1 MPVVATCYLSSHHFP
16 PMPPLFRKTT
26 LLPYLVLLVALLLSG
41 CRSNH
46 GPERPSAAFAPYVPA
61 FTSGHISA
69 RSPVLVKIA
78 EGLALKDTSHAALQD
93 LFTLS
98 PSTDGSVNWQDDHT
112 LAFVPAKRLR
122 QNTQYTVSFHLGKL
136 TEVPKNLEDFN
147 FSFTTFG
154 QQIDLHVEDLS
165 SISPK
170 DLTWQRVVVGVF
182 TSDDANGQ
190 DLEGS
195 VKAVQDGRP
204 LKMTWEHEPNGT
216 LHRAVADSVLR
227 GTKASAVEF
236 TWDAGHIGG
245 QGSGSQV
252 FQVPAVGDFSLISS
266 SANSEGD
273 QNATLLF
280 SDPLDPAQDMSG
292 LAGIAGADNVRI
304 AVIGNKLMLYPAQRL
319 TGSQNAFVAA
329 GLKNINGHALGMD
342 LSVDLLFE
350 EVKPNVRTVGNG
362 TILPSTDGLLFP
374 FEAVNLN
381 AVDVRI
387 VRIYEANIPQ
397 FLQVN
402 NLDGD
407 RELARTGRLVLKRTI
422 PLDAKE
428 AARPGAWNRYSLDLD
443 KLIKAQPGAIYRVII
458 GFRQAYST
466 YPCEK
471 PPAAAPLLEQGPEP
485 TDEAQWDEP
494 DQYYYDSDY
503 NEDYDDGDYN
513 WNDREDPC
521 TASYFRDK
529 GNALQRN
536 LLASDLGLIAKR
548 ANDGTLLIAASNL
561 RTTEPMKGVD
571 VKVLDLQQRAMATVS
586 TGRDGLATIP
596 STAHKPFLLVASK
609 GNQRSYLKLDDGSA
623 LSVSNFDVGGEE
635 VDKGLKGFLYGERG
649 VWRPGDS
656 LYLTFI
662 LQKAQQALPK
672 DIPVTLE
679 LSDPQGRLDQRMVR
693 TSSVEGTY
701 SFHCATQAD
710 APTGV
715 WGARVKVGGT
725 SFYKPLRIETVKPNR
740 LKIQL
745 DLGGAKRFAGEG
757 DPVQLQGNWLH
768 GAPAGGLKARGT
780 ATLTRSTAV
789 FDGYGKYTFNDLRN
803 ELSSEEIPLF
813 DGTLDAKGHTAFP
826 FKLAMNAN
834 APAAVRA
841 NVVTRIFEPGGDASM
856 DRADLLYLPYT
867 SYAGVLPAAP
877 SSDWGGYF
885 TDTTYSFGAV
895 ALTPVGKP
903 IAGHRLN
910 VQVVKLG
917 ANWWWSGNM
926 DEPSNYMT
934 APSTR
939 VVHEAEVTTDAQGKA
954 RFNFRVDRP
963 LWGRFIVRLSDP
975 ASGHVAATELYVDWP
990 GYGGRSRREEGEG
1003 AAMLTFNTDK
1013 EKYAVGDH
1021 CELTIPSSGKGRALV
1036 SLEGGSRI
1044 LQANWIDLNAQETKY
1059 SFTITKD
1066 MVPNIYAHVTLVQPH
1081 ALTAPADS
1089 TAGTQGND
1097 LPIRLYGV
1105 VPILV
1110 EDAATHLS
1118 PVIGSAAE
1126 FKTDQPFTVEVAE
1139 KDGKAMT
1146 YTLAIVDEG
1155 LLDLTRFKTP
1165 DPWGYFLARE
1175 ALGVRTWDL
1184 YDQVIGAFGQRL
1196 RRVLALGGSDQANP
1210 AAAAKAQRFKPVVRF
1225 AGPFVLAKGAKA
1237 KHTFTISNYVGSV
1250 RVMVVANA
1258 PSGAYGNAEKAVPVR
1273 KALMLLATLPRVAG
1287 PGETVDL
1294 PVTVFAMDPKVKNVR
1309 LNLAANDLF
1318 SVVGGPDQA
1327 LTFTKTGEQT
1337 VTFRVKLNE
1346 GIGVGKVTLTAE
1358 GAGEKATQ
1366 SIEINVRQASQPET
1380 NATDAVVQ
1388 PGATW
1393 EDAPEA
1399 LGLAGT
1405 NEAYLELSTL
1415 QPLDLGRRL
1424 QYLIDYPHGC
1434 LEQTTSKAFPQL
1446 YIASVMDIGDAA
1458 QDEMRRNVQA
1468 GLGNLKRFQTASG
1481 GFAYWPGNRD
1491 ADDWTSTYAGHFL
1504 VEAERKG
1511 FTAPPGVKDAWLAFT
1526 RKQARDWAPGEHDTW
1541 SSASNELAQAYR
1553 LYVLA
1558 LNNTAEAGAMNR
1570 LRTTPG
1576 ISSQSSWMLAAA
1588 YALNNRKDVARELAK
1603 HLTTGVQPYRDLG
1616 WTYGSGLRD
1625 QAVIAEALMRM
1636 DDMATA
1642 AGVVR
1647 DISAKLGSGEW
1658 YSTQSTAWALLAV
1671 SRFAAGEALAK
1682 NTPFS
1687 AVVNGKTDNRVSDRA
1702 IVRLNL
1708 PAPNGQR
1715 KVSIANMGKN
1725 LIYVRLVRT
1734 GIPMAGKETPA
1745 SQGLAMDVSFQTMDG
1760 KTLDPTKLGQGT
1772 DFQAVVTVRNPGT
1785 RGYYR
1790 ELALT
1795 QVFPSGWEIRNSR
1808 LEGTDSAIINGPFNY
1823 QDIRDDRVLTYFN
1836 LPAGEAVTYRVLLNA
1851 AYAGRF
1857 HLPGTSC
1864 SAMYDNTINARSGG
1878 QWVEVVQ
1885 PGRE

>member
-1 MPVVATCYLSSHHFP
+1 MLH
-16 PMPPLFRKTT
+16 LLRKAP
-26 LLPYLVLLVALLLSG
+26 LLPFFLLLVTLQNSG
-41 CRSNH
+41 CKSSH
-46 GPERPSAAFAPYVPA
+46 GPERPSPAFAPYIPA

-69 RSPVLVKIA
+69 RSAVRVRIA
-78 EGLALKDTSHAALQD
+78 EGLALKDTSHAAIQA
-93 LFTLS
+93 LFSLS
-98 PSTDGSVNWQDDHT
+98 PSTEGTVSWQEGHT
-112 LAFVPAKRLR
+112 LAFTPAKRLQ
-122 QNTQYTVSFHLGKL
+122 QNTEYTVTFHLGKL
-136 TEVPKNLEDFN
+136 TEVPDELKDFK

-154 QQIDLHVEDLS
+154 QQIDLRVEDLV
-165 SISPK
+165 SISPT

-182 TSDDANGQ
+182 TSDDATGQ
-190 DLEGS
+190 DLENS
-195 VKAVQDGRP
+195 VKATQDGRP
-204 LKMTWEHEPNGT
+204 LKMTWEHEPGGT

-227 GTKASAVEF
+227 GAKASTVEF

-245 QGSGSQV
+245 KGSGSQV
-252 FQVPAVGDFSLISS
+252 FNVPAIGDFSLIS
-266 SANSEGD
+266 ATAFTEGE
-273 QNATLLF
+273 QYATLLF
-280 SDPLDPAQDMSG
+280 SDPLDPAQDLSG

-304 AVIGNKLMLYPAQRL
+304 AITGNKLMLYPEQRL
-319 TGSQNAFVAA
+319 TGDQSAFVAA
-329 GLKNINGHALGMD
+329 GLKNINGFALGKD
-342 LSVDLLFE
+342 LTVDLVFE
-350 EVKPNVRTVGNG
+350 EVKPNVRAVGKG
-362 TILPSTDGLLFP
+362 TILPGTDGLLFP

-387 VRIYEANIPQ
+387 VRIYSDNIPQ

-407 RELARTGRLVLKRTI
+407 RELARTGRLVLKRTV

-428 AARPGAWNRYSLDLD
+428 AARPGAWNRYYLDLD
-443 KLIKAQPGAIYRVII
+443 KLIKAEPGAIYRVII

-466 YPCEK
+466 YPCGK
-471 PPAAAPLLEQGPEP
+471 PPAAAPLVSQEPEP
-485 TDEAQWDEP
+485 TGEAQWDEP
-494 DQYYYDSDY
+494 NQYYYDEGDY
-503 NEDYDDGDYN
+503 GEYDEGEYN
-513 WNDREDPC
+513 WNEREDPC

-529 GNALQRN
+529 GSVVQRN
-536 LLASDLGLIAKR
+536 ILASDLGLIAKR
-548 ANDGTLLIAASNL
+548 ANDGTLLIAVSDL
-561 RTTEPMKGVD
+561 RTTEPVKGVD
-571 VKVLDLQQRAMATVS
+571 IKVLDLQQRPMATVNTDRDGMATVS
-586 TGRDGLATIP
+586 
-596 STAHKPFLLVASK
+596 STAHKPFLLVAAK
-609 GNQRSYLKLDDGSA
+609 GKQRGYLKLDDGSA

-635 VDKGLKGFLYGERG
+635 VDKGLKGFLYCERG

-662 LQKAQQALPK
+662 LQKARQALPK

-693 TSSVEGTY
+693 TSSVDGTY
-701 SFHCATQAD
+701 SFRCATTAD

-715 WGARVKVGGT
+715 WGARVSVGGT

-740 LKIQL
+740 LKILL
-745 DLGGAKRFAGEG
+745 DLGGDKRFAGEG
-757 DPVQLQGNWLH
+757 KPVQLQGNWLH
-768 GAPAGGLKARGT
+768 GSPASGLKARVT
-780 ATLTRSTAV
+780 ATLTRSSAE
-789 FDGYGKYTFNDLRN
+789 FDGYAKYTFNDLRN
-803 ELSSEEIPLF
+803 DLSAEEIPLF
-813 DGTLDAKGHTAFP
+813 DGTLDANGHATFP
-826 FKLAMNAN
+826 FTPEMNGN
-834 APAAVRA
+834 APSAVRA
-841 NVVTRIFEPGGDASM
+841 NVVTRIFEAGGDASM
-856 DRADLLYLPYT
+856 DRTDVLYYPYS
-867 SYAGVLPAAP
+867 SYAGVLPAEP
-877 SSDWGGYF
+877 STDWGGYY

-895 ALTPVGKP
+895 AVTPGGKP
-903 IAGHRLN
+903 IADHTLN
-910 VQVVKLG
+910 MQVVKLG
-917 ANWWWSGNM
+917 SNWWWSGDM
-926 DEPSNYMT
+926 DDPSNYMT

-939 VVHEAEVTTDAQGKA
+939 VVKEEKITTDGQGKA

-963 LWGRFIVRLSDP
+963 LWGRFIVRLTDP

-990 GYGGRSRREEGEG
+990 GYGGRSRRENGKA

-1013 EKYAVGDH
+1013 AKYAVGDQ

-1036 SLEGGSRI
+1036 SLESGSRI
-1044 LQANWIDLNAQETKY
+1044 LEAKWIDLKAKETKY
-1059 SFTITKD
+1059 SFAITKE
-1066 MVPNIYAHVTLVQPH
+1066 MAPNIYAYVTLVQPH

-1089 TAGTQGND
+1089 SAGNQGND
-1097 LPIRLYGV
+1097 LPIRMYGV
-1105 VPILV
+1105 VPVLV

-1175 ALGVRTWDL
+1175 ALGVRSWDL

-1225 AGPFVLAKGAKA
+1225 VGPFALAKGAKA

-1250 RVMVVANA
+1250 RVMVVANT
-1258 PSGAYGNAEKAVPVR
+1258 PGGAYGSAEKAVPVR
-1273 KALMLLATLPRVAG
+1273 KPLMLLATLPRVAG

-1309 LNLAANDLF
+1309 LSLAANDLF
-1318 SVVGGPDQA
+1318 SVVGGTEQA
-1327 LTFTKTGEQT
+1327 LTFAKTGEQT
-1337 VTFRVKLNE
+1337 VTFRVKMKDRT
-1346 GIGVGKVTLTAE
+1346 GVGKVTLTAE

-1366 SIEINVRQASQPET
+1366 SIELDVRQAGQPET
-1380 NATDAVVQ
+1380 NVTEAVVE
-1388 PGATW
+1388 PGAKW
-1393 EDAPEA
+1393 EVAPEA

-1405 NEAYLELSTL
+1405 NSAYLELSTL
-1415 QPLDLGRRL
+1415 QPVDMGRRL

-1446 YIASVMDIGDAA
+1446 YIADVMDMSDAGR
-1458 QDEMRRNVQA
+1458 DEMRRNVQA
-1468 GLGNLKRFQTASG
+1468 GLGKLKQFQTASG
-1481 GFAYWPGNRD
+1481 GFGYWPGNRD
-1491 ADDWTSTYAGHFL
+1491 ADDWTSTYAGHFM

-1511 FTAPPGVKDAWLAFT
+1511 FTAPPGVKDAWLAYT
-1526 RKQARDWAPGEHDTW
+1526 RKQARDWAPGAHDTW
-1541 SSASNELAQAYR
+1541 SRASYELAQAYR

-1576 ISSQSSWMLAAA
+1576 IFSQTRWMLAAA
-1588 YALNNRKDVARELAK
+1588 YTLNNRKDVAREIAK
-1603 HLTTGVQPYRDLG
+1603 DLTTSVQPYRELG

-1636 DDMATA
+1636 DDKAAA

-1647 DISAKLGSGEW
+1647 DISAKLGSGDW
-1658 YSTQSTAWALLAV
+1658 YSTQSTAWALLAI
-1671 SRFAAGEALAK
+1671 SRFAGGQDLDK
-1682 NTPFS
+1682 TMHFTS
-1687 AVVNGKTDNRVSDRA
+1687 VVNGKPDNRVSA
-1702 IVRLNL
+1702 KSIVRLDL

-1715 KVSIANMGKN
+1715 KVSIANTGKN
-1725 LIYVRLVRT
+1725 LIYLRLVRT
-1734 GIPMAGKETPA
+1734 GIPLAGQETPA
-1745 SQGLAMDVSFQTMDG
+1745 SQGLAMEVSYQSMDG
-1760 KTLDPTKLGQGT
+1760 KMLDPAKLDQGT

-1785 RGYYR
+1785 RGNYQ

-1808 LEGTDSAIINGPFNY
+1808 LEGTGQTIVNGPFNY

-1836 LPAGEAVTYRVLLNA
+1836 LFAGEAVTYRVLLNA
-1851 AYAGRF
+1851 AYTGRF
-1857 HLPGTSC
+1857 HLPSTSC
-1864 SAMYDNTINARSGG
+1864 SAMYDNTINARNGG

-1885 PGRE
+1885 PGR